1 MTAKHK
7 RITAVISQKKGRD
20 YYYIIVSY
28 YLSNGKRVQRWI
40 KTEFPINGNNKRKL
54 EQKRIEVLQEWQDK
68 LVLDESEM
76 LFLIISSNGL
86 KKPNI
91 PFQRI
96 HIIVISKLFTM

>member
-54 EQKRIEVLQEWQDK
+54 EQKGLK
-68 LVLDESEM
+68 FFKSGKTNLYLM
-76 LFLIISSNGL
+76 NLKCYFLIISSNGL

-91 PFQRI
+91 PFKEYI
-96 HIIVISKLFTM
+96 L